1 MIAAGMSGELVADL
15 VRRLVERLGG
25 RWSRGLGIDVDE
37 GDEEVDRWAL
47 AATLFGNRISAAV
60 VERTYRVLAEAGVA
74 TIADAGERSWDEL
87 VELLDRGGY
96 VRYDFRTASR
106 LLALARAVAAEHG
119 GRVASLGEALRDPA
133 ELEAALD
140 ALPGWGPMTVRVFL
154 RELRGLWPGA
164 ELRVDDRALAGAEHL
179 GLLSPGRP
187 HGAPRPPPAARRRR
201 RARRPRPRGCAHPP
215 RARARAEA
223 WLSGRGG
230 LRDPSAGTRPVG
242 PGRY

>member
-1 MIAAGMSGELVADL
+1 MSGELVADL

-106 LLALARAVAAEHG
+106 LLTLARAVAAEHG

-140 ALPGWGPMTVRVFL
+140 ALPGWGPMTVHVFL

-179 GLLSPGRP
+179 GLLSPGDRTEP
-187 HGAPRPPPAARRRR
+187 LARLQRLAAVAGLDVRDLEAALIRLELAH
-201 RARRPRPRGCAHPP
+201 ARKRGCP
-215 RARARAEA
+215 
-223 WLSGRGG
+223 GG
-230 LRDPSAGTRPVG
+230 AACAILQLGRDP
-242 PGRY
+242 

>member
-1 MIAAGMSGELVADL
+1 MTSPFQLVRRELDLHPIAPLPRRHAELRTGPSRASCVAPRGRVREVPARPASRASMIAAGMSGELVADL

-47 AATLFGNRISAAV
+47 AATLFGNRISAAI
-60 VERTYRVLAEAGVA
+60 VERTYRVLAQAGVA

-87 VELLDRGGY
+87 VELLDRGGH

-119 GRVASLGEALRDPA
+119 GRVASLREALRDPA

-140 ALPGWGPMTVRVFL
+140 ALPGCG
-154 RELRGLWPGA
+154 
-164 ELRVDDRALAGAEHL
+164 
-179 GLLSPGRP
+179 GR
-187 HGAPRPPPAARRRR
+187 
-201 RARRPRPRGCAHPP
+201 
-215 RARARAEA
+215 
-223 WLSGRGG
+223 
-230 LRDPSAGTRPVG
+230 
-242 PGRY
+242 